1 MASSCQESGWDSSR
15 PDRTERSLT
24 TRRLHNAVA
33 LSAALLL
40 LALTVAVVLFVA
52 RIGQAVQHSRSP
64 VCLGLTIDGATA
76 GDGARAG
83 AAAG

>member
-1 MASSCQESGWDSSR
+1 M
-15 PDRTERSLT
+15 
-24 TRRLHNAVA
+24 HNAVA

-64 VCLGLTIDGATA
+64 VCLGLTIGGTTT
-76 GDGARAG
+76 GDGPRVGGGTTTGGVARA
-83 AAAG
+83 AEVAG